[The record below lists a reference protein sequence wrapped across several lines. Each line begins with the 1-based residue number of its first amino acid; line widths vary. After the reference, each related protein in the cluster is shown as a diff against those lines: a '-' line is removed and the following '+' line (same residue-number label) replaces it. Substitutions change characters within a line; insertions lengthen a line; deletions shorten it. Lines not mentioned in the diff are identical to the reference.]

1 MAEKLQ
7 LLNLKLISP
16 RSESIP
22 DLSEY
27 LFSVEELSILDDL
40 ATSCTV
46 DVYSQRKTEKILDKP
61 CQLDQGVLKEVFQ
74 RFSED
79 KNLERALH
87 GIACLLRF
95 GTDRNIGQLML
106 QANTKSFLEGLLK
119 HLIGYLKC
127 FPDNIY
133 NAGKSK

>member
-1 MAEKLQ
+1 MEEKLQ

-16 RSESIP
+16 RSESTP

-27 LFSVEELSILDDL
+27 LFSVEELSLLDDL

-46 DVYSQRKTEKILDKP
+46 DIYSKRKTEKVLDKP
-61 CQLDQGVLKEVFQ
+61 CQMDQEVLKEVFE
-74 RFSED
+74 RFSKD

-95 GTDRNIGQLML
+95 GTDRNIGQLMI

-119 HLIGYLKC
+119 HLMGYLKC
-127 FPDNIY
+127 FPDNIS
-133 NAGKSK
+133 NAGK